1 MALYVINTY
10 RSPSRLFVCGGG
22 EILSREGT
30 TQGDSLAM
38 PWYALNTSIMIQ
50 NLRDHCPLVK
60 QVWLADDSAGG
71 GSIVHLYN
79 WYRQLSKEGQ
89 KFGYLVNGTKSWLI
103 LKSRELA
110 EEAKRVFGEE
120 VNITTEGQCHLGAV
134 IASQEYKDQYCE
146 EKVRAWKEEIERLSE
161 IAKSQPHAAYIA
173 FTKGYKSKFTYFMR
187 TIESFEDYVDPIQEV
202 IEDLLLPTLF
212 GQSEP
217 LPYEVRRLAT
227 LATGQGGLGIPDL
240 KSEVPQQFAASR
252 LITTAHVD
260 SITSQS
266 SIMVPGERS
275 TEELKRH
282 QQSLKRASAKEKMDS
297 IDSSL
302 SPGLL
307 RLVNQSRDKG
317 ASSWLNAMP
326 LADKGL
332 ALNKQEFR
340 DSLRL
345 RYDLPLVD
353 LPSHFI
359 CGDKFTVSHAL
370 SCKKGGFV
378 AQRHDG
384 VRNLLTTFIDKICN
398 NVEIEPRLQ
407 LLDNERF
414 HLRSAVTSS
423 EARLDIK
430 AGGFWAR
437 GVTAFFDVRVTHVN
451 SKCYQSKPTS
461 EVFKEQE
468 EEKKRKYQQRVLDVE
483 MGSFTPLVVIEMVFV
498 AHFSGSLLR
507 HPNFKKINKIPEYT
521 SQFRKEWDCIKDY
534 DNLTLSI
541 KLKEYIEEVIKMEKN
556 IVYDY
561 LLSLVNFINKYF
573 VNPTKNNLNFVDWY
587 FIDLIINK
595 DKIIVRGLFYELGL
609 FIEDKILIEGLLEL
623 ESRINEMN
631 ESDGIDS
638 DEIDDLLSSEDSDGI
653 GSDDLDDLL
662 NSEDSD
668 FD

>member
-1 MALYVINTY
+1 
-10 RSPSRLFVCGGG
+10 
-22 EILSREGT
+22 
-30 TQGDSLAM
+30 
-38 PWYALNTSIMIQ
+38 MIQ

-71 GSIVHLYN
+71 GSIVQLYN

-89 KFGYLVNGTKSWLI
+89 KFGYLVNGTKNWLI
-103 LKSRELA
+103 VKSRELA

-120 VNITTEGQCHLGAV
+120 VNITTEGQRHLGAV

-217 LPYEVRRLAT
+217 LPNEVRRLAT

-240 KSEVPQQFAASR
+240 KSEAPQQFAASR

-353 LPSHFI
+353 LPSHCI

-370 SCKKGGFV
+370 SCKKGG
-378 AQRHDG
+378 
-384 VRNLLTTFIDKICN
+384 
-398 NVEIEPRLQ
+398 
-407 LLDNERF
+407 
-414 HLRSAVTSS
+414 
-423 EARLDIK
+423 
-430 AGGFWAR
+430 GG
-437 GVTAFFDVRVTHVN
+437 
-451 SKCYQSKPTS
+451 
-461 EVFKEQE
+461 
-468 EEKKRKYQQRVLDVE
+468 
-483 MGSFTPLVVIEMVFV
+483 
-498 AHFSGSLLR
+498 
-507 HPNFKKINKIPEYT
+507 
-521 SQFRKEWDCIKDY
+521 
-534 DNLTLSI
+534 
-541 KLKEYIEEVIKMEKN
+541 
-556 IVYDY
+556 
-561 LLSLVNFINKYF
+561 
-573 VNPTKNNLNFVDWY
+573 
-587 FIDLIINK
+587 
-595 DKIIVRGLFYELGL
+595 GL
-609 FIEDKILIEGLLEL
+609 
-623 ESRINEMN
+623 
-631 ESDGIDS
+631 
-638 DEIDDLLSSEDSDGI
+638 
-653 GSDDLDDLL
+653 
-662 NSEDSD
+662 
-668 FD
+668 